1 MGADVPYLV
10 WVAPAAEDVGVAAVE
25 LPGALLTGALADEEG
40 AAADEVGAAV
50 AEPAGAVGTVEG

>member
-1 MGADVPYLV
+1 MV
-10 WVAPAAEDVGVAAVE
+10 WVAPAAEDGGVAAVE
-25 LPGALLTGALADEEG
+25 LPGALLAGALADEEG